1 VAQKEEG
8 GDEADNM
15 MRQRHRLWPVV
26 TATARVRLAGDRR
39 WLGRGL
45 GPTMGVG
52 KATGRHRSHER
63 QEDRWEQDCRRDDAE
78 LETGSHG
85 EKLCGGR

>member
-1 VAQKEEG
+1 
-8 GDEADNM
+8 
-15 MRQRHRLWPVV
+15 
-26 TATARVRLAGDRR
+26 
-39 WLGRGL
+39 
-45 GPTMGVG
+45 MGVG